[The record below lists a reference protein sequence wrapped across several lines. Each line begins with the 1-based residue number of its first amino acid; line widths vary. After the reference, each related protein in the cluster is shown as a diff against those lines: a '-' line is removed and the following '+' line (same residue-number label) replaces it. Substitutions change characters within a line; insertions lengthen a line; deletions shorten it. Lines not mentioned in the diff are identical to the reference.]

1 MNFSYRDLILPPSA
15 TLLEAMKKI
24 DSLASQIAL
33 IARKDDFLLGTLTDG
48 DIRRAL
54 LNGEKLEASCE
65 IAMNKSFLSFSLES
79 GYASM
84 QRIMKE
90 KKIRHVPIVDGDGRV
105 VSIVSLEE
113 FEESNLPYPVL
124 IMAGGKGTRL
134 LPKTENCPKPM
145 LPINGKPMLEILLE
159 RCISSGF
166 REFYFS
172 VNYLKRQITD
182 YFGDGSKWGANIKY
196 LVEDIPLGTAGSL
209 SLMPSNIQEP
219 FVVLNGD
226 VLTKLDFSQI
236 LSFHNE
242 HDADATLCVREYEYS
257 VPFGVVNTSGVQLVG
272 FEEKPTYRYMIN
284 AGVYVINPK
293 LLRLLPKNNP
303 IDMPDFL
310 KLAKD
315 SSHNVIACP
324 IYEYWIDVGR
334 HDTLKQAREDWI

>member
-113 FEESNLPYPVL
+113 FEESNLIDTSFPKSTSASTTNDSLLWFVSNFAL
-124 IMAGGKGTRL
+124 LVSMSMSTHRL
-134 LPKTENCPKPM
+134 LK
-145 LPINGKPMLEILLE
+145 
-159 RCISSGF
+159 
-166 REFYFS
+166 
-172 VNYLKRQITD
+172 
-182 YFGDGSKWGANIKY
+182 
-196 LVEDIPLGTAGSL
+196 
-209 SLMPSNIQEP
+209 
-219 FVVLNGD
+219 
-226 VLTKLDFSQI
+226 
-236 LSFHNE
+236 
-242 HDADATLCVREYEYS
+242 
-257 VPFGVVNTSGVQLVG
+257 
-272 FEEKPTYRYMIN
+272 
-284 AGVYVINPK
+284 
-293 LLRLLPKNNP
+293 
-303 IDMPDFL
+303 
-310 KLAKD
+310 
-315 SSHNVIACP
+315 
-324 IYEYWIDVGR
+324 
-334 HDTLKQAREDWI
+334 